1 MKVPKREVENRS
13 EIDDAFRNDASNVG
27 NDDQPQG
34 AIHPIVSHRGAKLN
48 ETPNAGKSG
57 EDMRKARALRLS
69 SLLQELVRQEG
80 RMKAALLLGVN
91 YKTVVR
97 AEESGRIT
105 GRMGDALERLLGRA
119 DDPGQSRLQQ
129 RIESLEE
136 NLETLAEEMQRGFAD
151 IRTAVEVHSHV
162 KTQSQMKDWEELSR
176 PKVVTAPSVKGLQP
190 SKPASRRRTIPE
202 LVTVEPT
209 EDDAKVYGKA
219 WPLVE
224 EWRRLR
230 VDHPSRGNTLSWLT
244 TEERLLTLELSMMEQ
259 HGLTLPP
266 ETQPLRGFGRRDQIA
281 WRREALH
288 DTRKAFARRRL
299 LRWVR
304 RVLTLGLWRR

>member
-1 MKVPKREVENRS
+1 
-13 EIDDAFRNDASNVG
+13 
-27 NDDQPQG
+27 
-34 AIHPIVSHRGAKLN
+34 
-48 ETPNAGKSG
+48 
-57 EDMRKARALRLS
+57 
-69 SLLQELVRQEG
+69 
-80 RMKAALLLGVN
+80 MKAASLLGVN

-129 RIESLEE
+129 RIEALEN

-151 IRTAVEVHSHV
+151 IKTAVEVHTHV
-162 KTQSQMKDWEELSR
+162 KTQSQMQDWEELSL
-176 PKVVTAPSVKGLQP
+176 PKTVTAPSVKGMLP
-190 SKPASRRRTIPE
+190 SKPVSPRRTAPE
-202 LVTVEPT
+202 LVT
-209 EDDAKVYGKA
+209 EDPADGDAQVYGEA

-230 VDHPSRGNTLSWLT
+230 TGHPSQGRTLSWLT
-244 TEERLLTLELSMMEQ
+244 TEERLLTLELVMMEQ

-266 ETQPLRGFGRRDQIA
+266 EKEPLRGFGRRDQIA

-288 DTRKAFARRRL
+288 DTGKALARIRL

-304 RVLTLGLWRR
+304 RVLTLGLWWR